1 MGEFFINFVLKT
13 KIVMFGLCLAVENQI
28 KPFKAI
34 LSIRVRIYEVN
45 ACYRQFIC

>member
-1 MGEFFINFVLKT
+1 MSDKIYYVKQISKMGEFFINFVLKT

-34 LSIRVRIYEVN
+34 LSIRV
-45 ACYRQFIC
+45 